1 MAVAK
6 AESNQAHDTKITKKT
21 AAVPAPICEQQ
32 SSLFFQRL
40 PPEVRD
46 LVYSYYFHS
55 TRLSHGAIPFSWGRR
70 ILVKTAPNSLALLR
84 TCRRTRAEVGDIWLG
99 QVLFNF
105 EDCRTMLDKLTAL
118 PEDTLSK
125 IRHLRVRGDA
135 LLPSWPG
142 HDYNLHYYRLASA
155 FKLLPGLQL
164 DTLTVLRGCCSD
176 AVSYDTLSALIA
188 EGDGWKE
195 LRYISHNSTLLG
207 FASAP
212 DTISPLA
219 PKNDYVRKPQPEH
232 WRSVLLQ
239 RDGAASKPSVEI
251 YRSTKDREVGSVIQ
265 RDSQVRYEQK
275 TTESADKD
283 SFAAEEDGS
292 LCTEGESFKELLI
305 VARRGDRVDYRE
317 KEGSPFIH
325 RDIRQDIPGMTWQEI
340 KDNYIDVPRGSEEG
354 DYPKGELDPE
364 VKGQLPEVDQYHDV
378 DEYIWTLFHFGLEHL
393 W

>member
-1 MAVAK
+1 M
-6 AESNQAHDTKITKKT
+6 
-21 AAVPAPICEQQ
+21 
-32 SSLFFQRL
+32 
-40 PPEVRD
+40 
-46 LVYSYYFHS
+46 YSYYFHS
-55 TRLSHGAIPFSWGRR
+55 TRLSHGEIPFSWSRR
-70 ILVKTAPNSLALLR
+70 ILVKTAPDSLALLR
-84 TCRRTRAEVGDIWLG
+84 TCRRARAEVGDSWLG

-118 PEDTLSK
+118 PTDTLSK
-125 IRHLRVRGDA
+125 IRHVRVRGDA
-135 LLPSWPG
+135 LLPCWSG
-142 HDYNLHYYRLASA
+142 YDYNLHYYRLASA

-164 DTLTVLRGCCSD
+164 DTLTVLRGCCPD

-207 FASAP
+207 FAS
-212 DTISPLA
+212 SPA
-219 PKNDYVRKPQPEH
+219 ADAVSPRDPQNDYVRKPQPEH

-239 RDGAASKPSVEI
+239 RDGADSNPTVDI

-265 RDSQVRYEQK
+265 RDSQVRYEQRP
-275 TTESADKD
+275 TGPDWD
-283 SFAAEEDGS
+283 LFAAEEDAS
-292 LCTEGESFKELLI
+292 LCEEGENYKELLI
-305 VARRGDRVDYRE
+305 VARRGDCVDYRE

-340 KDNYIDVPRGSEEG
+340 KENYIDVPKGSEER
-354 DYPKGELDPE
+354 DHPKGESSSE